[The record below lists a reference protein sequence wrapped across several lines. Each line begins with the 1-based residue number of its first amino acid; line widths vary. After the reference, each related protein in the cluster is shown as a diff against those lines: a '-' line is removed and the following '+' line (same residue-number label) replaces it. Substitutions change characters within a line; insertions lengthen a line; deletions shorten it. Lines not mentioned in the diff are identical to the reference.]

1 MKHIKRLTA
10 LLLAGLMLFSCA
22 LAAEAPQTRW
32 TDLGEGAN
40 EMTLVLV
47 LPEGVTKGYH
57 IRSDSQ
63 LMLEALAELG
73 LATIGQSEAG
83 PVLLTVD
90 GCALPPDKPEAY
102 WFVAVFDPALDALTP
117 ALDPLDQL
125 PLPGQTYAIGL
136 IEGTAGE

>member
-102 WFVAVFDPALDALTP
+102 WFVAVFDPARDALTP

>member
-1 MKHIKRLTA
+1 MKPIKRLLA

-22 LAAEAPQTRW
+22 VAEAPQTLW

-57 IRSDSQ
+57 IRSDRQ

-73 LATIGQSEAG
+73 LATIGQGEAG
-83 PVLLTVD
+83 AVLLTVD
-90 GCALPPDKPEAY
+90 GCALPPEMPEAY

-117 ALDPLDQL
+117 ALDPLEQL
-125 PLPGQTYAIGL
+125 PLPGQTYAIGM
-136 IEGTAGE
+136 IGGTAGE

>member
-1 MKHIKRLTA
+1 MKPIKRLLA

-22 LAAEAPQTRW
+22 AAEAPQTLW

-57 IRSDSQ
+57 IRSDRQ

-83 PVLLTVD
+83 AVLLTVD
-90 GCALPPDKPEAY
+90 GCALPPEMPEAY

-117 ALDPLDQL
+117 ALDPLEQL

-136 IEGTAGE
+136 IGGTAGE